1 LTTLFAVILLPV
13 VLALTGMVADG
24 GEILVARREVQ
35 GLAEGAAHAGAAQLD
50 PASARATPDQ
60 PAVLDP
66 QAAELAAAR
75 YIAVQEPGLSAN
87 VQADP
92 GEVVV
97 HVTSRPIEM
106 TFLRLAGIMQ
116 VQVAGDATAAPRTG
130 VVSGR

>member
-1 LTTLFAVILLPV
+1 LLN
-13 VLALTGMVADG
+13 G

-35 GLAEGAAHAGAAQLD
+35 GLAQSAAHAGAAQLD

-60 PAVLDP
+60 PAKLDP
-66 QAAELAAAR
+66 RAAELAAAR
-75 YIAVQEPGLSAN
+75 YIAVQEPGLRAS
-87 VQADP
+87 VQADTR
-92 GEVVV
+92 EVVV
-97 HVTSRPIEM
+97 HVTSRPIQM